1 MARRALQKAEEAG
14 GEPRFGLILRG
25 GFADGATGR
34 FALIHRH
41 RFQPDGTLDILIV
54 GGEGFTVDAVWT
66 EHIPEFEG
74 APPLFV
80 ADVTPQQE

>member
-1 MARRALQKAEEAG
+1 MESLSELFSAYPDVLSSEAAEADFDEA
-14 GEPRFGLILRG
+14 
-25 GFADGATGR
+25 
-34 FALIHRH
+34 
-41 RFQPDGTLDILIV
+41 IV

-66 EHIPEFEG
+66 EPVPEFEG